1 MAVPE
6 LALSHFG
13 FFVHDLARMERFYTE
28 VLGFVVTDRGD
39 LRGQALLFL
48 SRDPTEHH
56 QIVMA
61 AGRTGKPDEKV
72 INQLS
77 FRVGSL
83 DDLKTF
89 HGQIAQRTDIHDI
102 APITHG
108 NAWSV
113 YFRDPEGNRIEVFV
127 DAPWYVTQPR
137 REALDLSL
145 PTDEIMR
152 QTEAAIRDDPGFMP
166 VAQWQADFKTRL
178 SGSQH

>member
-13 FFVHDLARMERFYTE
+13 FFVFDMTRMERFYTE
-28 VLGFVVTDRGD
+28 ALGFLVTDRGQ
-39 LRGQALLFL
+39 LRGRDLVFL
-48 SRDPTEHH
+48 SRDPSDHH

-61 AGRTGKPDEKV
+61 SGRTGTPDAQV

-77 FRVGSL
+77 FRVASL
-83 DDLKTF
+83 DDLKAF
-89 HGQIAQRTDIHDI
+89 HALIRQRDEVSDIN
-102 APITHG
+102 PVSHG

-137 REALDLSL
+137 GEPLDLSL
-145 PTDEIMR
+145 SAEEIMR
-152 QTEAAIRDDPGFMP
+152 RTEAVCRSDPGFMP
-166 VAQWQADFKTRL
+166 VAQWRADFAARL
-178 SGSQH
+178 SAS